1 MPLRSAI
8 RSTRENRLLR
18 LETLL
23 RLRWYVAIGQALVVL
38 ITHFGLELKLP
49 LGNIAIVLAL
59 AIAFNVALHTRFPSI
74 YRMEEGAA
82 FLLLAAEIVQLAA
95 LLYLTGGIQNP
106 FAILFLAPVV
116 ISVTALPPRR
126 TFMLGA
132 LAMVCSTLITMF
144 HVPLPWFT
152 GAALALPEFYP
163 VWEWLALQIAIMFI
177 GFYAWR
183 IASEARQLVE
193 ALAATELVLQR
204 EQHLTQLDGLAAAAA
219 HELGTPLATI
229 ALVAKELLN
238 GKVSQG
244 DIRADLALIK
254 EQSDRCRQI
263 LAEIPALGSAQFGP
277 MGMTSVSQMVAE
289 VSERYQSDRVHILR
303 NATGTGPEPAM
314 PRSPG
319 VIYGLGNLVQNASE
333 FAKSKVF
340 IEIRWD
346 DEEVCITISD
356 DGPGIPDY
364 ILTHLGEPYLTS
376 RPAVADASE
385 LGSAKTGMGLG
396 LFIAKM
402 LLERSGAEMVAGNRD
417 KPDHGATIRL
427 SWPRNL
433 FALSSRRGEQETSVG
448 RSVNTRAAE

>member
-1 MPLRSAI
+1 MALASANRSM
-8 RSTRENRLLR
+8 RENRLLR

-23 RLRWYVAIGQALVVL
+23 RLRWYVAIGQVLVVL
-38 ITHFGLELKLP
+38 ITHFGLGLKLP
-49 LGNIAIVLAL
+49 LGNIAIVLVL
-59 AIAFNVALHTRFPSI
+59 AVAFNVALHTRFPSI
-74 YRMEEGAA
+74 HRMEEGAA
-82 FLLLAAEIVQLAA
+82 FLLLAAEIIQLAA

-132 LAMVCSTLITMF
+132 LAMLCSTLITVF
-144 HVPLPWFT
+144 YVPLPWFS
-152 GAALALPEFYP
+152 GASLALPDFYP
-163 VWEWLALQIAIMFI
+163 VWEWLALQVAIVFI

-204 EQHLTQLDGLAAAAA
+204 ELHLTQLDGLAAAAA

-229 ALVAKELLN
+229 ALVAKELLH

-277 MGMTSVSQMVAE
+277 MGLTSVSQMVAE
-289 VSERYQSDRVHILR
+289 VSERYQSERVHILR
-303 NATGTGPEPAM
+303 NAKGVGPEPAM

-333 FAKSKVF
+333 FAKSRVV
-340 IEIRWD
+340 IDIGW
-346 DEEVCITISD
+346 DEENVYITISD
-356 DGPGIPDY
+356 DGPGIPEN
-364 ILTHLGEPYLTS
+364 ILNHVGEPYLTS
-376 RPAVADASE
+376 RPEIADSADTHP
-385 LGSAKTGMGLG
+385 AKTGMGLG

-402 LLERSGAEMVAGNRD
+402 LLERSGAEMVASNCE
-417 KPDHGATIRL
+417 KPETGATIRL

-433 FALSSRRGEQETSVG
+433 FALSSRKREQETSFSLGIKTQV
-448 RSVNTRAAE
+448 V

>member
-1 MPLRSAI
+1 MPLRSAL
-8 RSTRENRLLR
+8 RATRENRLLR

-23 RLRWYVAIGQALVVL
+23 RLRWYVVIGQAAVIV
-38 ITHFGLELKLP
+38 ITHFGLGLKLP

-59 AIAFNVALHTRFPSI
+59 AVAFNVALHTRFPAI

-82 FLLLAAEIVQLAA
+82 FLLLSAEILQLAA

-132 LAMVCSTLITMF
+132 LAMVCSTAITVS

-152 GAALALPEFYP
+152 GAQLALPDFYAT
-163 VWEWLALQIAIMFI
+163 WEWLALQVGIMFI

-183 IASEARQLVE
+183 IASEARQLVD
-193 ALAATELVLQR
+193 ALAATELVLER

-238 GKVSQG
+238 GKLSKG

-263 LAEIPALGSAQFGP
+263 LSEIPALGSAQFGP
-277 MGMTSVSQMVAE
+277 MGITSVSQMVAE
-289 VSERYQSDRVHILR
+289 VIARYHSTRVEVIR
-303 NATGTGPEPAM
+303 NAKGVGSEPTM

-319 VIYGLGNLVQNASE
+319 VIYGLGNLVQNAVE
-333 FAKSKVF
+333 FARERVVIDLNWDENDVF
-340 IEIRWD
+340 
-346 DEEVCITISD
+346 ITISD
-356 DGPGIPDY
+356 DGPGIPEY
-364 ILTHLGEPYLTS
+364 ILNHLGEPYLTT
-376 RPAVADASE
+376 RPLIADEDEAHP
-385 LGSAKTGMGLG
+385 ARTGMGLG

-402 LLERSGAEMVAGNRD
+402 LLERSGASMEAGNRRQ
-417 KPDHGATIRL
+417 PATGATIRL

-433 FALSSRRGEQETSVG
+433 FTLSSRRHEQEQSVVG
-448 RSVNTRAAE
+448 QAKAQSI